1 MHSQR
6 IGQPAINLQRLREE
20 MTALSEIG
28 RVEGI
33 PGINRPGFSD
43 ADMEART
50 FMAERMKAA
59 GLQVSMDAVGN
70 LSGLWKTGSGP
81 AVMVGSHLDTVP
93 MGGFFDGALGVAA
106 ALECVRT
113 LMESG
118 AAPPCPIEVIATA
131 EEEGRFGG
139 MLGAQA
145 LAGAIDDAWFR
156 SARDESGVTLVEA
169 MRAQG
174 LEPDR
179 AATAARDS
187 DTVKAFIELHIEQGP
202 VLDTEGIPIGIVEA
216 ISGVFKWSVTLTGI
230 ANHAGT
236 TPMNLRRDAFVG
248 LATFACRIPEI
259 IATAGTDQSRVTIGS
274 VEVQPNHPHT
284 VPGKATFALIGR
296 DADGAVMA
304 RACRRVAGAAARH
317 RRRCRARPYHRRA
330 ELARPEAV
338 RSRDRRGDTPA
349 GGGAWPA
356 LQADVQ
362 WCRPRH
368 PVHGRAD
375 PRRAHLRAEHR
386 RRQPCTGGRYR
397 LAGCRGRGQSPAP
410 HPYRRRGPDLTA
422 GPSGMPAAITV
433 HPPHRPRQA
442 GKSAGH
448 RCRSEGVSKHQLL
461 AVRASARGCRLSVR
475 STASCQPA

>member
-1 MHSQR
+1 MLLIMLALAEKDVHSR
-6 IGQPAINLQRLREE
+6 RFGQPAINLQRLREE
-20 MTALSEIG
+20 MITLSEIG

-33 PGINRPGFSD
+33 PGINRPGFSH

-50 FMAERMKAA
+50 FMADRMKAA

-70 LSGLWKTGSGP
+70 LSGLWQTGSGP

-93 MGGFFDGALGVAA
+93 MGGFFDGALGVVAA
-106 ALECVRT
+106 FECVRT

-145 LAGAIDDAWFR
+145 LAGAIDDTWFR
-156 SARDESGVTLVEA
+156 SARDESGVTLIDA

-216 ISGVFKWSVTLTGI
+216 ISGVFKWSATLTGI

-236 TPMNLRRDAFVG
+236 TPMNLRRDAFAG

-259 IATAGTDQSRVTIGS
+259 IVTAGTNQSRVTIGS

-284 VPGKATFALIGR
+284 VPGKATFTLIGR
-296 DADGAVMA
+296 DVDGAVMA
-304 RACRRVAGAAARH
+304 RLAEESRARLHAIAADAGLGLVIEEQSWLDPKPCDPEIVAAIRRQAEALALPYRLMSSGAGHDTQFMAELTRAGLIFVPSIGGISHAPEEDTAWPDVEAGANLLLHTLLDVAG
-317 RRRCRARPYHRRA
+317 RA
-330 ELARPEAV
+330 
-338 RSRDRRGDTPA
+338 
-349 GGGAWPA
+349 
-356 LQADVQ
+356 
-362 WCRPRH
+362 
-368 PVHGRAD
+368 
-375 PRRAHLRAEHR
+375 
-386 RRQPCTGGRYR
+386 
-397 LAGCRGRGQSPAP
+397 
-410 HPYRRRGPDLTA
+410 
-422 GPSGMPAAITV
+422 
-433 HPPHRPRQA
+433 
-442 GKSAGH
+442 
-448 RCRSEGVSKHQLL
+448 
-461 AVRASARGCRLSVR
+461 
-475 STASCQPA
+475 